1 METRLLRLVR
11 TLSEAWKEPW
21 SHVKPVGE
29 VLDDGDVFFW
39 GVEKDHWKV
48 MPGRGGSNPMGLG
61 F

>member
-1 METRLLRLVR
+1 MYR
-11 TLSEAWKEPW
+11 A
-21 SHVKPVGE
+21 KPGGE
-29 VLDDGDVFFW
+29 VLDDGDVFFL